1 VKQRISA
8 EDLAELTP
16 EQQERLREWW
26 EPEAGDYIVHDTQGP
41 GCLFGDIDIM
51 DKTHMLPRLS
61 IGQCIELLKDKTNEQ
76 SFGYNDSGCF
86 WTVNVGNRGVGNM
99 IEGCAG
105 KQFSTAELIDA
116 LFATVKEVL

>member
-1 VKQRISA
+1 MKQRISA

-26 EPEAGDYIVHDTQGP
+26 RPENGDMSLSPQGVP
-41 GCLFGDIDIM
+41 KVYVGDITQKDRN
-51 DKTHMLPRLS
+51 TPLLS

-76 SFGYNDSGCF
+76 SFGYNDSWCF

>member
-1 VKQRISA
+1 MKQRISA

-26 EPEAGDYIVHDTQGP
+26 TPEVGDYIVHDTQGI
-41 GCLFGDIDIM
+41 GCLFGDVDIM

-76 SFGYNDSGCF
+76 SFGYNDSWCF

>member
-1 VKQRISA
+1 MKQRISA

-26 EPEAGDYIVHDTQGP
+26 TPEVGDYIVHDTQGI
-41 GCLFGDIDIM
+41 GCLFGDVDIM

>member
-1 VKQRISA
+1 MKQRISA

-26 EPEAGDYIVHDTQGP
+26 RPEVGDYIVHDTQGI
-41 GCLFGDIDIM
+41 GCLFGDVDIM

-116 LFATVKEVL
+116 LWQTVKGVL

>member
-61 IGQCIELLKDKTNEQ
+61 IGQCIELLLDKEYQ
-76 SFGYNDSGCF
+76 ASWGEVLEDISYREGDS
-86 WTVNVGNRGVGNM
+86 
-99 IEGCAG
+99 
-105 KQFSTAELIDA
+105 ELIDVLWEIA
-116 LFATVKEVL
+116 KNYAIKEEVGE

>member
-1 VKQRISA
+1 MKQRISA

-26 EPEAGDYIVHDTQGP
+26 TPEVGDYIVHDTQGI
-41 GCLFGDIDIM
+41 GCLFGDVDIM

-61 IGQCIELLKDKTNEQ
+61 IGQCIELLK
-76 SFGYNDSGCF
+76 SR
-86 WTVNVGNRGVGNM
+86 WTDRVN
-99 IEGCAG
+99 ISESLG
-105 KQFSTAELIDA
+105 KYRVQTINAVVQNHAYIKERVYVADELIDA

>member
-1 VKQRISA
+1 MKQRISA

-26 EPEAGDYIVHDTQGP
+26 RPEVGDYIVHDTQGI
-41 GCLFGDIDIM
+41 GCLFGDVDIM

>member
-1 VKQRISA
+1 VKQRITV
-8 EDLAELTP
+8 EQLQELTS

-26 EPEAGDYIVHDTQGP
+26 EPEVGDYIVHDTQGI
-41 GCLFGDIDIM
+41 GCLFGDVDIM

-116 LFATVKEVL
+116 LWQTVKEVL

>member
-1 VKQRISA
+1 MEQRISA

-26 EPEAGDYIVHDTQGP
+26 TPEVGDYIVHDTQGI
-41 GCLFGDIDIM
+41 GCLFGDVDIM